1 MLLLL
6 LLHACLLQ
14 SHSQRCWRRLTEVD
28 NVTCRGLGHC
38 SHAMPRACSTSMHRG
53 AGWRHGAAMWHTCCS
68 TISIIIWE
76 KRLPHGP
83 GGPLPL
89 PLLLLGA
96 ALLLPLFLLLPAT
109 TLLLL
114 LLF

>member
-1 MLLLL
+1 
-6 LLHACLLQ
+6 
-14 SHSQRCWRRLTEVD
+14 
-28 NVTCRGLGHC
+28 
-38 SHAMPRACSTSMHRG
+38 
-53 AGWRHGAAMWHTCCS
+53 MWHTCCS